1 MVLPEGLILEVSVDF
16 EDWNSKLSDYNKII
30 INVIYQIVK
39 YVPEGKQL
47 SKFQHL
53 ELGIILCDDTFIR
66 HLNKTFR
73 NRDDVTNVLS
83 FEGLSPDQSK
93 AMLQTDAPAQPFPQS
108 LGEVYIAY
116 ETLKR
121 EAELANIT
129 FSDHFTHLTIHGILH
144 LLGYDHIENHEAEIM
159 EAIET
164 KLLNNLA
171 IDDPYAA

>member
-1 MVLPEGLILEVSVDF
+1 MILPEGLILEVTVDF
-16 EDWNSKLSDYNKII
+16 DGWHSELCDYKEI
-30 INVIYQIVK
+30 INNVVHQVVIN
-39 YVPEGKQL
+39 VPEGKQL

-53 ELGIILCDDTFIR
+53 ELGIILCDDTFIK
-66 HLNKTFR
+66 HLNKTYR
-73 NRDDVTNVLS
+73 NRDNVTNVLS
-83 FEGLSPDQSK
+83 FEGFSPDQSK

-121 EAELANIT
+121 EAEKANIT
-129 FSDHFTHLTIHGILH
+129 FCNHFTHLILHGILH
-144 LLGYDHIENHEAEIM
+144 LLGYDHIEDNEAEIM